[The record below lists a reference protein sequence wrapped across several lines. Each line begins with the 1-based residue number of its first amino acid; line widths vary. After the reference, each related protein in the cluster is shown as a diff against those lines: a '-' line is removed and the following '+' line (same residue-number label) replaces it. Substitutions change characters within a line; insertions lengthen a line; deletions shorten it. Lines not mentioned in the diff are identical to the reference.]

1 MGKRDG
7 IFTPYNEIEGKTFKI
22 LDIELSDAEVEE
34 NTILHYSLKKVI
46 LFIGMLNVVSM
57 MDSVILGNTILSLY

>member
-1 MGKRDG
+1 MEKHDG

-22 LDIELSDAEVEE
+22 LDIELSDAEVEK
-34 NTILHYSLKKVI
+34 IQFLHYSLKKVI

-57 MDSVILGNTILSLY
+57 MDSIILGNTILSLY

>member
-1 MGKRDG
+1 MPKL
-7 IFTPYNEIEGKTFKI
+7 KKI
-22 LDIELSDAEVEE
+22 QF
-34 NTILHYSLKKVI
+34 LHYSLKKVI